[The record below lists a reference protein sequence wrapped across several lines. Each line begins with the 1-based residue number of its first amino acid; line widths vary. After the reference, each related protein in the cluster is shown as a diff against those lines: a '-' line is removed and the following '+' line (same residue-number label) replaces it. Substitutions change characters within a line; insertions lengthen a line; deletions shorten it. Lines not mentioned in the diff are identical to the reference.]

1 MNCELGLKQI
11 NSKVSA
17 VIALMLILFIS
28 SSIYPNIK
36 AQTAISFSPADQFK
50 IPSYNGTVSF
60 AVNGN
65 YSQATLYNDSWAF
78 QNLSMNRSTTLS
90 NFRVSAQN
98 CNITIFA
105 YTASNTSQTL
115 RLRYS
120 VAGAGYQIFSF
131 GQIQGAQN
139 SVDWYV
145 VHTVNGKSIFL
156 TPGVDWTISRNGTVV
171 VNAATGNFSVVHF
184 NSGDT
189 ALLNSNLPFYE
200 QHSVAIATSAGLAV
214 VVILAVVLAV
224 RNNKLVTGKKADKNS
239 SIISQSS
246 IIKHEEKL

>member
-1 MNCELGLKQI
+1 MGLKQI

-36 AQTAISFSPADQFK
+36 AQTAISFSPADQFQ

-131 GQIQGAQN
+131 GQIHSAQN

-200 QHSVAIATSAGLAV
+200 QHSVAIITSAAIAIVLVLAV
-214 VVILAVVLAV
+214 VITVKSKTYLT
-224 RNNKLVTGKKADKNS
+224 KKKPGKDASTIVKS
-239 SIISQSS
+239 SPL
-246 IIKHEEKL
+246 KDTEKT